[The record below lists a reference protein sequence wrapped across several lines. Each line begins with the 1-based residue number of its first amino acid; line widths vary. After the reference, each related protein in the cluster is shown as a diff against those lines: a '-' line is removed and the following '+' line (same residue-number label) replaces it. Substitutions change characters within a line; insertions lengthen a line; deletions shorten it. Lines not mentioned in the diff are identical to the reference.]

1 MPDPGSPTILVVDDD
16 ASVCWALERA
26 LQKAGW
32 SVQVAADAAT
42 ARRKLKLGID
52 VVLTDVRMPGESGL
66 DLLATLR
73 AERADLPVIVMTAH
87 GTMETAVEAVR
98 RGAFDYLPKP
108 LDLDRTLA
116 ALRRALGE
124 VPLAASVRPATG
136 FDEDG
141 IIGSAPAMQDVFR
154 RLAAAAGND
163 VEVLFSG
170 PSGSGKEALAR
181 ALHRHSPRRD
191 QPFVHIGCA
200 ALPDALAAEELC
212 AATGLIASAA
222 AGSAFLDEV
231 DALIPAAQTR
241 LAALLAN
248 PRPAGPRIL
257 ASTRRDLGKLVEA
270 GAFRED
276 LAWRL
281 RPVLIA
287 VPALTERLDDL
298 QPLVR
303 AFLARAAARLG
314 RQLAITDVAIARLA
328 AHSWPGNIRELKH
341 VIEEAAVLAVG
352 GVIDADHLPIAGPG
366 DGAVGSA
373 PGFAAAAASL
383 ARRLLDS
390 HPGEVHARALD
401 ELEAALVREAIARTG
416 GNQLR
421 AAELL
426 GINRATLRKRMEMAG
441 VNR

>member
-1 MPDPGSPTILVVDDD
+1 MPDPETPTILVVDDD

-141 IIGSAPAMQDVFR
+141 IIGSAPAMQEVFR

-170 PSGSGKEALAR
+170 PPGSGKEALAR

-200 ALPDALAAEELC
+200 ALPDAQAADEL
-212 AATGLIASAA
+212 GLIASAA
-222 AGSAFLDEV
+222 GGSAFLDEV
-231 DALIPAAQTR
+231 DALPPAAQTR

-248 PRPAGPRIL
+248 PRPSGPRIL
-257 ASTRRDLGKLVEA
+257 ASTRRDLGKLVTA

-287 VPALTERLDDL
+287 VPALSERLDDL

-314 RQLAITDVAIARLA
+314 RQLAITDAAIARLA

-366 DGAVGSA
+366 DGAAGPA

-426 GINRATLRKRMEMAG
+426 GINRATLRKRMELAG